1 MSSPNII
8 LIGMPGAGKSTIGV
22 LLAKALGKAFID
34 TDLLIQAREGRLL
47 QEIINELGN
56 NRFLE
61 IEATV
66 LKELEV
72 ENSVIATGGSAIYSD
87 PAMKHLKQNG
97 IVIYLQLTY
106 EEIEQRI
113 NNMASRG
120 IAFAKGQSLYD
131 LYQERI
137 HKYEQYADL
146 ILNCSGK
153 SIEESVRS
161 AQEGLERF
169 LAESGH

>member
-1 MSSPNII
+1 MVPKNII

-47 QEIINELGN
+47 QEIINERGIS
-56 NRFLE
+56 RFLE
-61 IEATV
+61 IEAEV
-66 LKELEV
+66 LMGLEA

-87 PAMKHLKQNG
+87 QAMAHLKRTG
-97 IVIYLQLTY
+97 IVVYLKLTY

-120 IAFAKGQSLYD
+120 IAIEKGKTLYD

-137 HKYEQYADL
+137 PRYEQKADL
-146 ILNCSGK
+146 ILECSGK
-153 SIEESVRS
+153 TIEDSVQS
-161 AQEGLERF
+161 AKEKLEQ
-169 LAESGH
+169 AGCNQ